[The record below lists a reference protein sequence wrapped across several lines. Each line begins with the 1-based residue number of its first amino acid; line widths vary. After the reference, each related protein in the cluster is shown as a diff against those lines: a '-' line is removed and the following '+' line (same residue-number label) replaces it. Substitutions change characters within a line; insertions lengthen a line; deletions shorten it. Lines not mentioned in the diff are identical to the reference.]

1 MCRFT
6 TFYFSGTPGKSAMCL
21 LHFPTPCSQKGDFA
35 SWTLGQLETVCASL
49 GHSIWSFI
57 STNPQISIFWVRPKP
72 IAMNALF
79 VPYKE
84 PTLQPGNK
92 NHMVCLHQETAVAG
106 NVTCCCACHP
116 FPRAMKTEKFTH
128 SWTIY
133 FAMPNGIDALMAAPR
148 HGLCLVHVWTPDEHN
163 LLKMRL
169 IQIHASPDSWGPWVT
184 PCTTLKS
191 TTTQWQSPWF
201 STKHMWSKSRLITIP
216 KWEWLVIFGLFV
228 CRGEIAMD
236 SPLWMRVGFCS
247 SIAPLAMTLEISQ
260 SRLHDS

>member
-1 MCRFT
+1 MRRFT
-6 TFYFSGTPGKSAMCL
+6 TLYFSGTPGKSAVCL
-21 LHFPTPCSQKGDFA
+21 LHFPTPCSQKGDFT
-35 SWTLGQLETVCASL
+35 SWSLGELEIVCASL

-57 STNPQISIFWVRPKP
+57 SANPQISIFWVRPKP

-106 NVTCCCACHP
+106 NLTCCCACHP
-116 FPRAMKTEKFTH
+116 CPRAMKTEKLTH

-133 FAMPNGIDALMAAPR
+133 FAMRWWQLPGRDSALYMYE
-148 HGLCLVHVWTPDEHN
+148 HTDEHN
-163 LLKMRL
+163 LLKMRS
-169 IQIHASPDSWGPWVT
+169 IQTHMLLLAAERPWVT

-201 STKHMWSKSRLITIP
+201 STKQMWSKSRLITIP
-216 KWEWLVIFGLFV
+216 KWEWLAIFGLFV
-228 CRGEIAMD
+228 WRGEIAMH
-236 SPLWMRVGFCS
+236 SPLWMKVGFLLFNC
-247 SIAPLAMTLEISQ
+247 PLAMTLEISQ
-260 SRLHDS
+260 SKLHDS

>member
-6 TFYFSGTPGKSAMCL
+6 TFYFSGTPGKSATCL
-21 LHFPTPCSQKGDFA
+21 LHFPTPCQKPKDFA

-49 GHSIWSFI
+49 GHSIWPFI

-116 FPRAMKTEKFTH
+116 CPHAMKTEKFTH

-148 HGLCLVHVWTPDEHN
+148 HGLCLVHVWTHRRAQSFKNEIDTN
-163 LLKMRL
+163 S
-169 IQIHASPDSWGPWVT
+169 HASPDSWGALGYAIYNSQVYHNPVT
-184 PCTTLKS
+184 EPMGLNQT
-191 TTTQWQSPWF
+191 
-201 STKHMWSKSRLITIP
+201 H
-216 KWEWLVIFGLFV
+216 VIQIKVNNNPQMGV
-228 CRGEIAMD
+228 TCH
-236 SPLWMRVGFCS
+236 LWALCM
-247 SIAPLAMTLEISQ
+247 
-260 SRLHDS
+260 